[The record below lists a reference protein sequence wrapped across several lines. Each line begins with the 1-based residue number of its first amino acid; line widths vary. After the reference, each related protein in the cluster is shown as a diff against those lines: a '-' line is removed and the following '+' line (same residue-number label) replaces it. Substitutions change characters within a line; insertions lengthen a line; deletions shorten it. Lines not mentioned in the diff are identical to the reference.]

1 MASSKQLFSADFPL
15 CIHKKTDIEKERYLG
30 KEGRNGPGNQAGQD
44 GSRQE
49 AKKGEV
55 CTVEEVLEEQ
65 VIFQK
70 RDGNSR
76 MVDLLDFERN
86 FEAAE
91 G

>member
-1 MASSKQLFSADFPL
+1 M
-15 CIHKKTDIEKERYLG
+15 
-30 KEGRNGPGNQAGQD
+30 
-44 GSRQE
+44 
-49 AKKGEV
+49 
-55 CTVEEVLEEQ
+55 EEVLEEQ